1 MLVHNPD
8 NTPAIVI
15 RHDGHHVRLVAMRHG
30 RLTVTRTTR
39 EHFDAEWRPDEA
51 SLAHA
56 LTDFIA
62 HAHRQG
68 ASVEALKGLENLAQR
83 DRWVIDNL
91 F

>member
-8 NTPAIVI
+8 NTRAIVI
-15 RHDGHHVRLVAMRHG
+15 RHDGHNVRLVAMRHG

-39 EHFDAEWRPDEA
+39 DQFEAEWRQDAAP
-51 SLAHA
+51 LTHA
-56 LTDFIA
+56 LSDFIA